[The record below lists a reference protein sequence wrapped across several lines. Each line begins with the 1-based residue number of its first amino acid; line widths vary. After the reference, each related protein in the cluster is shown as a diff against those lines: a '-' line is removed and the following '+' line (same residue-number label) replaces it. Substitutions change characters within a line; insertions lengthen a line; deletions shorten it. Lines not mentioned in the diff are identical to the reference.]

1 MDGEILGSAIVEGG
15 SATITFTELSSVGT
29 ADFVVTAFNYI
40 PYISTI
46 DVVPASG
53 PYIVYTSNIV
63 NDASGNNNGL
73 IDYGEKYLLTV
84 ELHKCWHCRCNKC
97 NYNFINN
104 M

>member
-1 MDGEILGSAIVEGG
+1 
-15 SATITFTELSSVGT
+15 
-29 ADFVVTAFNYI
+29 VVTAFNYI

-73 IDYGEKYLLTV
+73 IDYGENI
-84 ELHKCWHCRCNKC
+84 C
-97 NYNFINN
+97 
-104 M
+104 

>member
-1 MDGEILGSAIVEGG
+1 MVKYWDQLLLKEDQQQLL
-15 SATITFTELSSVGT
+15 FTELSSVGT

-73 IDYGEKYLLTV
+73 IDYGENI
-84 ELHKCWHCRCNKC
+84 C
-97 NYNFINN
+97 
-104 M
+104 